1 MSLNSLVSKSLLEK
15 KFKSNTQGLFFINFI
30 NFQNFELF
38 ELRIFFVKYNIF
50 FIKLNTKSLN
60 RLFLKSFK
68 NNVVLSINN
77 KNFYLN
83 CSNLFL
89 INFNNVYSY
98 FFLIY
103 SFFIKYKNKTHLLYF
118 KINNNFLFF
127 NKMFF
132 LLSKYLNLDLLKEDL
147 SIKDF
152 KHLLIIF
159 VQKLLTS
166 LKIKYFNLFLVLKIL
181 IFIFFYKKMFKT
193 ILI

>member
-1 MSLNSLVSKSLLEK
+1 MSLKSLVSKSLLEK
-15 KFKSNTQGLFFINFI
+15 KFKSNTQGLIFINFI

-38 ELRIFFVKYNIF
+38 ELRIFFEKYNIF

-103 SFFIKYKNKTHLLYF
+103 MFLTKHKNKTQFLYF

-127 NKMFF
+127 SRIFF
-132 LLSKYLNLDLLKEDL
+132 LLNKYLNLNLLKEDFL
-147 SIKDF
+147 IKDF
-152 KHLLIIF
+152 KSLLVIF
-159 VQKLLTS
+159 IPKLLTN
-166 LKIKYFNLFLVLKIL
+166 LKIKYVNLFFVLKIL
-181 IFIFFYKKMFKT
+181 IFIFFYRKMFKT
-193 ILI
+193 ILM